1 MGRFIKGQVVVVPF
15 PFSDLTDY
23 KLRPALVL
31 APLMGDDVI
40 LCQITTTSRGD
51 GYSVRLD
58 QSDFRVGTLKRES
71 YIRPNHIFTAE
82 ESIITK
88 SVGEINQTKI
98 DEVIKRIVNILTN

>member
-15 PFSDLTDY
+15 PFTDLTDY
-23 KLRPALVL
+23 KRRPALVL
-31 APLMGDDVI
+31 APLVGNDVI

-58 QSDFRVGTLKRES
+58 QSDFRFGTLKREC
-71 YIRPNHIFTAE
+71 YIRPNCIFTAE

-88 SVGEINQTKI
+88 SVGEITQIKI
-98 DEVIKRIVNILTN
+98 NEVIQRIVNILTN